1 MAILVTYHPGIV
13 LIPFWWHL
21 RFYKDSHGKYSDKD
35 PGRSSSGLFKITPLS
50 WVRILKILTENNSQT
65 CLPNIQQK
73 EKYMEPNK
81 QRVGNFGETFAWRTA
96 GSLSV
101 LFPRLKETF
110 SFRAA
115 GELQPRE
122 GCFRPRAE
130 TFDFPPYLFPPG
142 LWDHPSE
149 PLFYSNILTYM
160 SSIWVC

>member
-115 GELQPRE
+115 GELQDAFGPELRHLIFLLTFSLQDC
-122 GCFRPRAE
+122 GTIRLSPCFTAI
-130 TFDFPPYLFPPG
+130 Y
-142 LWDHPSE
+142 
-149 PLFYSNILTYM
+149 
-160 SSIWVC
+160 